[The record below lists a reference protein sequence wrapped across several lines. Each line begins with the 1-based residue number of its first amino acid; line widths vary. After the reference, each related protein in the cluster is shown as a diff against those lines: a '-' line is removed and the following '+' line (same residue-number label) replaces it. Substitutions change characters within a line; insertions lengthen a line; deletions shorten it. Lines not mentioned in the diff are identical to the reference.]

1 VAGQADRGAVAVETA
16 IVLPL
21 LLLLIFGLIDFG
33 RLLNAQITLTEA
45 AREAARAESVGG
57 DPVARADA
65 AAGDLGVTV
74 HVDRSCPTPVD
85 TAQDAQVTVRYTFT
99 FVTPFGS
106 LAALLGGSAPKG
118 TVVLTGRALTACQ

>member
-1 VAGQADRGAVAVETA
+1 MAVETA

-21 LLLLIFGLIDFG
+21 LVMLIFGLIDFG
-33 RLLNAQITLTEA
+33 RMLNAQITLTEA

-74 HVDRSCPTPVD
+74 KVDQSCPTPVD
-85 TAQDAQVTVRYTFT
+85 TTQDAQVTVRYTFT

-106 LAALLGGSAPKG
+106 LAALLGGSGPSD
-118 TVVLTGRALTACQ
+118 TVVLTGRAVTACQ